1 MTPDLSD
8 EALDALDAD
17 LLQWCEQ
24 WAPDLDSK
32 VGQVRAAIRGLRERL
47 EKWKLAGGP
56 YAGLIQERDEWEEKA
71 LAYRERAE
79 RAEAEL
85 AKRHEDEHGG
95 PCPWERERDSLLAER
110 DRLRERLVNA
120 HASLEHLMAYHATC
134 HGGTEDQLR
143 ERAERAEAEADRTAD
158 AFTSLHETHQRV
170 AIERDRL
177 RAALEKVSGT
187 DPDDAAGCGSIARR
201 ALEGK

>member
-1 MTPDLSD
+1 MIPDLSD
-8 EALDALDAD
+8 EALDALLKSLEVMSQGDAS
-17 LLQWCEQ
+17 
-24 WAPDLDSK
+24 AAA
-32 VGQVRAAIRGLRERL
+32 AAIRG
-47 EKWKLAGGP
+47 
-56 YAGLIQERDEWEEKA
+56 
-71 LAYRERAE
+71 
-79 RAEAEL
+79 
-85 AKRHEDEHGG
+85 
-95 PCPWERERDSLLAER
+95 
-110 DRLRERLVNA
+110 LRERLVNA
-120 HASLEHLMAYHATC
+120 HASLEHLMAYHAAC